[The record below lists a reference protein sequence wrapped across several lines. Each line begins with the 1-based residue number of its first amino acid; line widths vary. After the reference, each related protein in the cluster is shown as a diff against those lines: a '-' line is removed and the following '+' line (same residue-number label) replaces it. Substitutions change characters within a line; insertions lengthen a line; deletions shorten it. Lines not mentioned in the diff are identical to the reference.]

1 MGQQQSAPSLLPRNE
16 DPLLIQAIK
25 SNDLLACKQI
35 SNQALPSLLQEV
47 DTSGYSGG
55 HWAAFLGN
63 VEILKWL
70 NSVGFP
76 LNDQCTSPFG
86 FRPIHCAV
94 IRGHIPALKYLIEV
108 GCGIEST
115 DSTGS
120 TPLIVASQ
128 YGFVAV
134 VNELL
139 SAGANV
145 FHIDNSGDTA
155 VHWACYKGNEQ
166 VLRCLLAHT
175 GIAISSPTNEKPSGF
190 DLTLADGHG
199 QTALHLS
206 ALRGH
211 SHLVMMLHEM
221 DSRPV
226 TMRDS
231 ENHTPLQLARGKN
244 HTQTAATL
252 ESLQRRTVTPT
263 PHIGKEIELVA
274 ASSSSE
280 TPPNSSPLIDSVEN
294 PPAIW
299 PKNKSNT
306 IKEGWLR
313 IVSEKM
319 PFSRQVSAPLYFV
332 LTRDQLIWFEDS
344 TQTTKVGDAS
354 LCDYRALQEEERVL
368 SLMPL
373 ENQGAIILIA
383 DDEQE
388 RDNWFAPVNQ
398 LVQAALEFV

>member
-1 MGQQQSAPSLLPRNE
+1 
-16 DPLLIQAIK
+16 
-25 SNDLLACKQI
+25 
-35 SNQALPSLLQEV
+35 
-47 DTSGYSGG
+47 
-55 HWAAFLGN
+55 
-63 VEILKWL
+63 
-70 NSVGFP
+70 
-76 LNDQCTSPFG
+76 
-86 FRPIHCAV
+86 
-94 IRGHIPALKYLIEV
+94 
-108 GCGIEST
+108 
-115 DSTGS
+115 
-120 TPLIVASQ
+120 
-128 YGFVAV
+128 
-134 VNELL
+134 
-139 SAGANV
+139 
-145 FHIDNSGDTA
+145 
-155 VHWACYKGNEQ
+155 
-166 VLRCLLAHT
+166 
-175 GIAISSPTNEKPSGF
+175 
-190 DLTLADGHG
+190 
-199 QTALHLS
+199 
-206 ALRGH
+206 
-211 SHLVMMLHEM
+211 MMLHEM